1 MAGITNGMGEGKEG
15 GVGAGRR
22 LNRFWTVVVCAFV
35 VAGLLLAINYIFNL
49 RLLGFLQFPNAYLYS
64 LIGVF
69 TSLVFVLYPVS
80 AKRSRDKVPWYDIL
94 LFLTTFSIS
103 TYFCT
108 QAWNILHKGWEL
120 DAPVFAGV
128 ASFILCFLILEALR
142 RSSGL
147 VITILASFFFCYPAF
162 ADKMPGIL
170 QGSSFSLWSTGV
182 YHTLGNSGI
191 IGLVMQVFGDKVLV
205 FVFFGAVLQYT
216 GCGKFFLDLAFSFC
230 GSQKGGPAKV
240 AVIASGLFGS
250 MSGDPISNVIV
261 TGSVTIPAMKK
272 GGYDPS
278 FAGAVEA
285 VASTGGTI
293 MPPVMGATA
302 FIMAGI
308 LNISYLQVCVAAAIP
323 AILYYLG
330 AFLQVHSYAEF
341 HGLKG
346 IPRSEIPSL
355 IKTLREGWPYIFGIA
370 LLVFL
375 LYLRREGQSPLGA
388 SAALL
393 IIAMARKKTRLRFK
407 DWVSL
412 MVYSGTLLS
421 SLGTLLAGLGFV
433 IGTMD
438 MTGLGI
444 SFSHEVIVLAGD
456 NIPLLLVMGALASF
470 ILGTGITVSACY
482 IFLAI
487 VLAPALIRGGL
498 NTIAAHM
505 FVLYWGMA
513 SFITPPV
520 ALSAMTAAKLSGSTL
535 MKTGMASC
543 RLGMLVYLIP
553 FFIAIEPALVLQGPL
568 EGLPWVLATLLLGVI
583 LLAGALEK
591 YVIGLGRLEEPHL
604 RVLAGVSGLL
614 LCIPGPRTDAIG
626 FFLLLLLLLLMW
638 VSRRRAKFILAKN
651 NDGSSADDTEKGG
664 DLA

>member
-1 MAGITNGMGEGKEG
+1 MTNGMGEGKEG
-15 GVGAGRR
+15 EGGADRR
-22 LNRFWTVVVCAFV
+22 LGRFWTVVVCAFV
-35 VAGLLLAINYIFNL
+35 VAGLLLAVNFIFNL

-64 LIGVF
+64 LIAIF

-80 AKRSRDKVPWYDIL
+80 AKRSRDKVPWYDIF
-94 LFLTTFSIS
+94 LFLLTFSIS
-103 TYFCT
+103 AYFCT

-120 DAPVFAGV
+120 DPPVYAGA
-128 ASFILCFLILEALR
+128 ASFILCFLVLEALR

-147 VITILASFFFCYPAF
+147 VISILASFFFFYPTF
-162 ADKMPGIL
+162 ANQMPGIF
-170 QGSSFSLWSTGV
+170 QGSAFSLWSTGV
-182 YHTLGNSGI
+182 YHGLGNSGI
-191 IGLVMQVFGDKVLV
+191 LGLIMQIFGDKVLA

-216 GCGKFFLDLAFSFC
+216 GCGKFFLDLAFAFC

-240 AVIASGLFGS
+240 AVISSGLFGS
-250 MSGDPISNVIV
+250 MSGDPVSNVIT

-272 GGYDPS
+272 AGYEPS

-293 MPPVMGATA
+293 MPPVMGAVA

-308 LNISYLQVCVAAAIP
+308 LNISYLQVCLAATIP
-323 AILYYLG
+323 AIFYYLG
-330 AFLQVHSYAEF
+330 AYLQVHCYAEF

-346 IPRSEIPSL
+346 LDRSEIPRL
-355 IKTLREGWPYIFGIA
+355 IKTLREGWPYILGII

-388 SAALL
+388 AAALL
-393 IIAMARKKTRLRFK
+393 IIAIVRKKTRLRFK

-412 MVYSGTLLS
+412 LVYSGTLLS
-421 SLGTLLAGLGFV
+421 ALGTLLSGLGFIV
-433 IGTMD
+433 GSMD
-438 MTGLGI
+438 MTGLGV

-456 NIPLLLVMGALASF
+456 NIPLLLVTGALASF
-470 ILGTGITVSACY
+470 ILGTGMTVSACY

-498 NTIAAHM
+498 NPIAAHM

-520 ALSAMTAAKLSGSTL
+520 ALSAMAGAKLAGSTL
-535 MKTGMASC
+535 MKTGLALM
-543 RLGMLVYLIP
+543 RLGILVYLLP
-553 FFIAIEPALVLQGPL
+553 FFIAVNPALVLEGPL
-568 EGLPWVLATLLLGVI
+568 EELPWVLATLLLGII
-583 LLAGALEK
+583 LMAGALEK
-591 YVIGLGRLEEPHL
+591 YLIGLGTLKEPHYRL
-604 RVLAGVSGLL
+604 LAGASGLL
-614 LCIPGPRTDAIG
+614 LCIPGYRTDAIG
-626 FFLLLLLLLLMW
+626 FCLLLLLLLLVW
-638 VSRRRAKFILAKN
+638 LSRRRAKFVLAKN
-651 NDGSSADDTEKGG
+651 NDGSSADATKKGG